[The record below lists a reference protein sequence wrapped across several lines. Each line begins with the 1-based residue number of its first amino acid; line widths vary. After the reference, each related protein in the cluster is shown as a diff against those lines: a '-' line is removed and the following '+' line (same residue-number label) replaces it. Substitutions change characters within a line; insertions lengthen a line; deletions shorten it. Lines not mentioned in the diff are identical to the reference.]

1 MTLSLALIG
10 CGVMGRRHILGLK
23 ALKDAGREP
32 FQLAALC
39 DPVAGS
45 AAAAADLAAELL
57 GNRPDVF
64 PDLAALYGSTTVDAV
79 DITTAPN
86 LHLSVGE
93 EALFHGAHVM
103 VEKPIALTIGQG
115 RALVAAAERTS
126 RRLAVAENYR
136 RDPINRLAKAA
147 LDAGLIGRPFLIT
160 QSSSGG
166 GEKVI
171 ITPWRHRKKDGGIVV
186 DMGVHYTDLFE
197 YFLGPLDAVGGMSAV
212 VDAER
217 TDPDGKPH
225 AVDAEDLSVG
235 MARFRSGAL
244 ANWLLSL
251 AGRGESHFSRV
262 IYGTGGSLTI
272 PPDRSG
278 QPLKLVQRRNGED
291 VAVAEEELLNM
302 LPDFRLDDTTA
313 ALFGADRLSR
323 YDRPWAA
330 TDAALLAI
338 ELDDFAGAIGSNRPP
353 DVTGADGL
361 RSLALVYGFL
371 EADRLGRTVTLDEL
385 LTSDDLPYQAEIA

>member
-23 ALKDAGREP
+23 ALKDTDREP
-32 FQLAALC
+32 FALTAVC
-39 DPVAGS
+39 DPVVES
-45 AAAAADLAAELL
+45 ATAAADLAEELL
-57 GNRPDVF
+57 GRRPDVF
-64 PDLAALYGSTTVDAV
+64 PDLAALYDATAVDAV

-86 LHLSVGE
+86 VHRAAGE
-93 EALFHGAHVM
+93 EALAHGAHVL
-103 VEKPIALTIGQG
+103 VEKPIALTIAQG
-115 RALVAAAERTS
+115 RALVAAAETAGRH
-126 RRLAVAENYR
+126 LAVAENYR

-166 GEKVI
+166 GERVI
-171 ITPWRHRKKDGGIVV
+171 ITPWRHRKRWGGIVV

-197 YFLGPLDAVGGMSAV
+197 YYLGPLDTVGGMSTV
-212 VDAER
+212 VDTER
-217 TDPDGKPH
+217 SDPDGKTH
-225 AVDAEDLSVG
+225 EVDAEDLSVG

-244 ANWLLSL
+244 ASWLLSL

-262 IYGTGGSLTI
+262 IYGTSGSLTI

-278 QPLKLVQRRNGED
+278 QPLRLVRRRNGED
-291 VAVAEEELLNM
+291 VGVTEEELLAL
-302 LPDFRLDDTTA
+302 LPDFRLDPTTS

-323 YDRPWAA
+323 YDQPWAA

-338 ELDDFAGAIGSNRPP
+338 ELDDFADAIVSDRPP
-353 DVTGADGL
+353 EVTGADGL

-371 EADRLGRTVTLDEL
+371 EADRLGRTVGIDEL